1 MSSGIQDIAIVGAGG
16 LGKEIAVLIGQ
27 INQVQKIWNLVGFF
41 DDGLPAGSEVLS
53 LPVLGNIDALNRGKR
68 NSVIAIGNP
77 ALKAAIVK
85 RLTNPHLKF
94 PVLVHPSASLG
105 QEITVGEGSI
115 VCAGSVLTVHIN
127 IGRHVLINLNT
138 TIGHDVVVGDY
149 SSLMP
154 GTHVS
159 GFVTVGQR
167 AFIGTGTSILQNVQ
181 LEEGAVV
188 GAGAV
193 VNRDVKANVTVVGVP
208 AREIPRQS

>member
-27 INQVQKIWNLVGFF
+27 INQIQKKWNLVGFF
-41 DDGLPAGSEVLS
+41 DDALPAGSKVLS
-53 LPVLGNIDALNRGKR
+53 LPILGNIDALNQGKR
-68 NSVIAIGNP
+68 NIVIAIGNP

-85 RLTNPHLKF
+85 RLANHDLKF
-94 PVLVHPSASLG
+94 PVLVHPSVSLG
-105 QEITVGEGSI
+105 QEITIGEGSI
-115 VCAGSVLTVHIN
+115 ICAGSVLTVHIN

-154 GTHVS
+154 GAHVS

-167 AFIGTGTSILQNVQ
+167 AFIGTGTSILQNIQ

-193 VNRDVKANVTVVGVP
+193 VNRNVKANVTVVGVP
-208 AREIPRQS
+208 AREISKQS